1 MKSLTQEE
9 ILSELKKLGVD
20 VPAELGTCL
29 REYEEYLNTK
39 NEEDDLTEEIAAN
52 E

>member
-1 MKSLTQEE
+1 MKSLTNEE
-9 ILSELKKLGVD
+9 ILSVLKKLGVD

-29 REYEEYLNTK
+29 REYEEYLNMRNK
-39 NEEDDLTEEIAAN
+39 EDDPAEELAAN